1 MPGNPLTDPNWA
13 PDLADT
19 VERVVG
25 TVREKT
31 TDNAVKAA
39 RAIVFGLL
47 GAVLGITALIL
58 LVIILTRGLQSLL
71 DLAVTWGQRRLPQ
84 LLHPRRNLLPP
95 RSVVDEEASF
105 RRSLKPSP
113 AVMSAPTRTAWSF
126 PAP

>member
-31 TDNAVKAA
+31 TDNVVKAA
-39 RAIVFGLL
+39 RTIVFGLL

-58 LVIILTRGLQSLL
+58 LVIIFTRGLQSLL
-71 DLAVTWGQRRLPQ
+71 DFAVTPGRPSTSATSSSAESAASLGV
-84 LLHPRRNLLPP
+84 LLMKKRH
-95 RSVVDEEASF
+95 SDA
-105 RRSLKPSP
+105 
-113 AVMSAPTRTAWSF
+113 TTA
-126 PAP
+126 

>member
-13 PDLADT
+13 PELADT

-39 RAIVFGLL
+39 RAVVFGLL
-47 GAVLGITALIL
+47 GAVLGITALVL

-71 DLAVTWGQRRLPQ
+71 DLAVTWGQAVYLSYFIIGGICC
-84 LLHPRRNLLPP
+84 LLGALLMKK
-95 RSVVDEEASF
+95 RHSDE
-105 RRSLKPSP
+105 
-113 AVMSAPTRTAWSF
+113 V
-126 PAP
+126 

>member
-31 TDNAVKAA
+31 TDNVVKVA

-47 GAVLGITALIL
+47 GAVLGIAALIL
-58 LVIILTRGLQSLL
+58 LVIILTRALQALL
-71 DLAVTWGQRRLPQ
+71 DFAVTPARAVYISYFIVGGICC
-84 LLHPRRNLLPP
+84 LLGVFLMKKRH
-95 RSVVDEEASF
+95 SDDA
-105 RRSLKPSP
+105 
-113 AVMSAPTRTAWSF
+113 
-126 PAP
+126 

>member
-31 TDNAVKAA
+31 TDNVVKVA

-47 GAVLGITALIL
+47 GAVLGIAALIL
-58 LVIILTRGLQSLL
+58 LVIIFTRALQAVL
-71 DLAVTWGQRRLPQ
+71 DFAVTPARAVYISYFIVGGICC
-84 LLHPRRNLLPP
+84 LLGVFLMRKRH
-95 RSVVDEEASF
+95 SDDA
-105 RRSLKPSP
+105 
-113 AVMSAPTRTAWSF
+113 
-126 PAP
+126 

>member
-31 TDNAVKAA
+31 TDNVVKAA

-47 GAVLGITALIL
+47 IGLLGITAVVL
-58 LVIILTRGLQSLL
+58 LVIIFTRALQALL
-71 DLAVTWGQRRLPQ
+71 DLAVTQARAVYLSYFIIGGICC
-84 LLHPRRNLLPP
+84 LLGALLMMK
-95 RSVVDEEASF
+95 RHSDDA
-105 RRSLKPSP
+105 
-113 AVMSAPTRTAWSF
+113 
-126 PAP
+126 

>member
-31 TDNAVKAA
+31 TDNVVKAA

-47 GAVLGITALIL
+47 GAVLGITAVVL
-58 LVIILTRGLQSLL
+58 LVIIFTRALQELL
-71 DLAVTWGQRRLPQ
+71 DLAVTQARAVYLSYFIIGGICC
-84 LLHPRRNLLPP
+84 LLGVLLMMK
-95 RSVVDEEASF
+95 RHSDDV
-105 RRSLKPSP
+105 
-113 AVMSAPTRTAWSF
+113 
-126 PAP
+126 

>member
-31 TDNAVKAA
+31 TDNVVKVA

-47 GAVLGITALIL
+47 GAVLGIAALIL
-58 LVIILTRGLQSLL
+58 LVIILTRALQALL
-71 DLAVTWGQRRLPQ
+71 DFAVTPARAVYISYFIVGGICC
-84 LLHPRRNLLPP
+84 LLGVFLMKKRH
-95 RSVVDEEASF
+95 SDGA
-105 RRSLKPSP
+105 
-113 AVMSAPTRTAWSF
+113 
-126 PAP
+126 